1 MNMQA
6 NEYASLKK
14 IQKPQP
20 IFLNNAESTAIAD
33 VDCGC
38 HILSECLLLAVYL
51 WDFFLVDIKN
61 ATKNCSIF

>member
-51 WDFFLVDIKN
+51 
-61 ATKNCSIF
+61 